1 VISGILP
8 SPLLTVVHKMYTF
21 APLLVVLVLH
31 VLQICNA
38 FNSVYR
44 HGLSINILERKNFL
58 TMKWTFGKGTGSLSD
73 LGGIGSQGE
82 YYYIPSKKP
91 SLKAPEHVLGKER
104 TIPLFPRN
112 QVLGPLGEEYLG
124 VYEMRYR
131 QLLNDVG
138 EGGVFGHVY
147 YSQENSKI
155 ALVGTLARV
164 KRTERL
170 DDGGIYVVMEGVG
183 RFYTRDVVAEKPY
196 LKARVQTFKDYTE
209 NEPLASSLEMKVLNE
224 VRYSVKLMK
233 LLYPQNNYTMNNLV
247 IRNKPTIP
255 IPGMRSVQ
263 FTTPESEIE
272 RRSRF
277 SFAAIDMLKVD
288 PVSKLI
294 FLQEPII
301 ERRFGQVLKVLE
313 ESITFLEGELRK
325 RGIVTDV
332 GMEKLKREA
341 LADMSD
347 LDPVTMKSWVPDN
360 YENGMWKMGP
370 TLLE

>member
-1 VISGILP
+1 
-8 SPLLTVVHKMYTF
+8 M
-21 APLLVVLVLH
+21 
-31 VLQICNA
+31 
-38 FNSVYR
+38 
-44 HGLSINILERKNFL
+44 
-58 TMKWTFGKGTGSLSD
+58 
-73 LGGIGSQGE
+73 GGIGSQGE
-82 YYYIPSKKP
+82 YYYIPSKRP
-91 SLKAPEHVLGKER
+91 TLKAPEHVLGKDR

-131 QLLNDVG
+131 QLLNDIS
-138 EGGVFGHVY
+138 EGGLFGHVY

-196 LKARVQTFKDYTE
+196 LRARVQSFKDYTE
-209 NEPLASSLEMKVLNE
+209 NSALATSLELNVFNE

-233 LLYPQNNYTMNNLV
+233 LLYPQNNYTMNTLV
-247 IRNKPTIP
+247 LQNRPALARDGVRPVSLT
-255 IPGMRSVQ
+255 
-263 FTTPESEIE
+263 SEE
-272 RRSRF
+272 TEMDRRSRF

-301 ERRFGQVLKVLE
+301 EKRYAHILRVRNVVLG
-313 ESITFLEGELRK
+313 SH
-325 RGIVTDV
+325 VT
-332 GMEKLKREA
+332 G
-341 LADMSD
+341 
-347 LDPVTMKSWVPDN
+347 
-360 YENGMWKMGP
+360 
-370 TLLE
+370 